1 MASNLIVTSLRRL
14 ENNETLLGLRGK
26 PALSHIIYPLR
37 KGISG
42 MPRPTQTEKYWRD
55 EFELTAED
63 ETDLQEHF
71 FLLNRPLSTGQ
82 ISRLLMDWRL
92 SEDEPVSSGK
102 YSPIEQYQVSQKII
116 FAALDD
122 DIGEVMAIRDGENER
137 YGSFRVIKVYFAEYD
152 ETREFASELDPSR
165 FEIQL
170 TDEANNED
178 LLSPEELYTS
188 FGSIVLNSIQEA
200 LNKSANFVPWGN
212 DWLSTMILV
221 PYNQGQL
228 HIADAMIDIM
238 GSAMQTTEL
247 LKEIPLEGEYAQ
259 EIKKF
264 SLNYMLSQDTRFK
277 NVGTQPEPL
286 WYLLRLI

>member
-1 MASNLIVTSLRRL
+1 LNVTSLRCL
-14 ENNETLLGLRGK
+14 ENNETLLGQAGK

-42 MPRPTQTEKYWRD
+42 MPRPTQTEKYWRN

-63 ETDLQEHF
+63 ETDLQEDF
-71 FLLNRPLSTGQ
+71 FLQNCPLSTGQ

-92 SEDEPVSSGK
+92 SEDKPVSSGK
-102 YSPIEQYQVSQKII
+102 YSSTEQYQVGQKII

-165 FEIQL
+165 FEVQL
-170 TDEANNED
+170 SDDPNEG
-178 LLSPEELYTS
+178 LLSSEELYTS

-200 LNKSANFVPWGN
+200 LNKSANFVQWGN
-212 DWLSTMILV
+212 DWISTIILV
-221 PYNQGQL
+221 PYNQGHL

-259 EIKKF
+259 EIKEF
-264 SLNYMLSQDTRFK
+264 SLNYILSQDTRFK
-277 NVGTQPEPL
+277 NVGTQSEPL